1 MTITRAP
8 QPTAASNTAA
18 AAGDGHRK
26 HFPWPPR
33 GFLGVKLARAQRVHQ
48 LALVN
53 TPLSLGGVAGMA
65 GHDGFS
71 FLSGRSRTSA
81 AGTPEAHPRASSIA
95 NADWDTRQGIAA
107 GHTDMSAAA
116 TVLEFR
122 WTPSK
127 LDAIMAAAALGVGVL
142 SGVLAGGITW
152 WATGEH
158 PHLAAL
164 HHHGPR

>member
-1 MTITRAP
+1 MTITSAP
-8 QPTAASNTAA
+8 QDTAAPGTA

-33 GFLGVKLARAQRVHQ
+33 GFLGVKLARAQRDQ
-48 LALVN
+48 RWQSLAA
-53 TPLSLGGVAGMA
+53 PSSLGGVVGMA

-81 AGTPEAHPRASSIA
+81 AGTPEAHTIRSWNE
-95 NADWDTRQGIAA
+95 NADWDTRPALAA
-107 GHTDMSAAA
+107 GSGDMPAAA
-116 TVLEFR
+116 TVLEFH

>member
-1 MTITRAP
+1 MTITSAP
-8 QPTAASNTAA
+8 RETAAPGTA

-26 HFPWPPR
+26 HFPWPLR
-33 GFLGVKLARAQRVHQ
+33 GFLGVKLARAQRDQ
-48 LALVN
+48 RPLALA
-53 TPLSLGGVAGMA
+53 TPPSLGGVAGMD

-71 FLSGRSRTSA
+71 YLSGRSRTSA
-81 AGTPEAHPRASSIA
+81 AGTPEAHPTSSWIE
-95 NADWDTRQGIAA
+95 NADQDCRAA
-107 GHTDMSAAA
+107 LAAHHDVTPIP

-127 LDAIMAAAALGVGVL
+127 LDAAMAAAALGVGVL

-158 PHLAAL
+158 PHLSAL
-164 HHHGPR
+164 HQHGPR